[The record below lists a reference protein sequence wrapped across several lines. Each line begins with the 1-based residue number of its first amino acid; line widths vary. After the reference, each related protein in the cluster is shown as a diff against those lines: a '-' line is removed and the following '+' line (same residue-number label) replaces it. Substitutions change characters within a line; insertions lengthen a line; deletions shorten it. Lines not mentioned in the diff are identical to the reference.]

1 MEFQPD
7 KRINIGEMQLF
18 VCMDCPWEAVSKSP
32 PVHCQLPAL
41 CKISH
46 SPARV
51 ARRYCLFVE
60 FWAIQEALQEA
71 LLPAY
76 CAHDPRKRDASLAT
90 NLSVNLQ
97 ICVLLAHGGFRIKRW
112 VAFVS
117 VSVGD
122 HSGHAYLPNLHVI
135 SIHFILCC
143 VLAANISP
151 SFMSSALSWKKT
163 VLFFADKK
171 NLFLSSPYE
180 LPTSSG
186 TSMSALLA
194 VLPTYFCYLTF
205 KSGLTSKHRSHAI
218 ISRHDDDTEIAHCSF
233 R

>member
-18 VCMDCPWEAVSKSP
+18 VCMDCPWEAVSRSP

-97 ICVLLAHGGFRIKRW
+97 ICVHLAHGGFRIKRW

-151 SFMSSALSWKKT
+151 SFTSSALSWKKT

-171 NLFLSSPYE
+171 KPFFVIAIGVANQLWDVDVCTAGCFSNVLLLFN
-180 LPTSSG
+180 
-186 TSMSALLA
+186 
-194 VLPTYFCYLTF
+194 F
-205 KSGLTSKHRSHAI
+205 
-218 ISRHDDDTEIAHCSF
+218 
-233 R
+233 